1 MLYDDESIQV
11 IKDVSEGKSSINIEL
26 TTCEIIIVTNYM
38 NCFLVSRLGYSSLL
52 KKMKILAIS
61 KLLAE

>member
-38 NCFLVSRLGYSSLL
+38 NCFLVSRLGYSSF
-52 KKMKILAIS
+52 KPSFAQS
-61 KLLAE
+61 W